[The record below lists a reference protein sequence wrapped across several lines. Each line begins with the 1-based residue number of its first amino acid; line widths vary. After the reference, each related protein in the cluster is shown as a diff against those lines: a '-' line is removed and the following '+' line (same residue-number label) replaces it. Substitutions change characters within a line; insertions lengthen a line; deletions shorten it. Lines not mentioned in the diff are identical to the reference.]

1 MSLILLKMA
10 KWYSTEE
17 SVIQGIETVATNFCK
32 KHPFYSARVN
42 ASQKDEIITGAIY
55 YGQKEY
61 ATSKSAKAVEA
72 VVAAFKCAML
82 YIAYIIAE
90 SSLVHH
96 NAGVPPDERTENLS
110 PILNDACCKYEGNI
124 MFTNLQGTLN
134 IIVNFVSK
142 KSIEIYNA
150 GKEPRRLAAEKERAE
165 AEKERAEAQKEK
177 FRTNAELIQQN
188 SIEKNVEDFLD
199 GLSKV
204 LPSRQPNSREHIK
217 TIGKNIKIRAV
228 LFLYMLLEILDA
240 QKSTIT
246 KVDDFEK
253 FFKQLFVAWLKG
265 KNVTGYEKFTNWMT
279 TNYSKINLA
288 QLELLEVYDYLKE
301 WDIKVNLEVVELKQL
316 RLSTNTTPAYTCPA
330 WLLVNHITFEQVIS
344 VLATPNI
351 FNDTHTP
358 LLSLDGNTIVWS
370 EENFNLF
377 DKFYFQ
383 YDKKPTSNS
392 DDDDW

>member
-1 MSLILLKMA
+1 MA
-10 KWYSTEE
+10 KWFSDWYSVEE
-17 SVIQGIETVATNFCK
+17 VIAKVAADFCESTNFK
-32 KHPFYSARVN
+32 VLLDKIRTHPEQSKFRDQFISTAVECGKEKY
-42 ASQKDEIITGAIY
+42 DET
-55 YGQKEY
+55 
-61 ATSKSAKAVEA
+61 KSAEKAI
-72 VVAAFKCAML
+72 KYAML
-82 YIAYIIAE
+82 YIAYSIAE
-90 SSLVHH
+90 SDLAAKAH
-96 NAGVPPDERTENLS
+96 PDERTQNLS
-110 PILNDACCKYEGNI
+110 DILNDACFKCKVKITFSNLRNTLSNI
-124 MFTNLQGTLN
+124 
-134 IIVNFVSK
+134 VKFVSE
-142 KSIEIYNA
+142 KSIDIYND
-150 GKEPRRLAAEKERAE
+150 GKETRRLAAEKERAE
-165 AEKERAEAQKEK
+165 AEKELKNATEEK
-177 FRTNAELIQQN
+177 SRQNAVLIKQN
-188 SIEKNVEDFLD
+188 SFEENVKHFLD

-204 LPSRQPNSREHIK
+204 LPSSQPKSREHIK

-301 WDIKVNLEVVELKQL
+301 WDIEVALEVVKLKNL
-316 RLSTNTTPAYTCPA
+316 RLSTNATPAYTCPA

-351 FNDTHTP
+351 FNDTP
-358 LLSLDGNTIVWS
+358 LLRYDGNTIVWS
-370 EENFNLF
+370 KENFNLF

-383 YDKKPTSNS
+383 YATKPTSNS

>member
-1 MSLILLKMA
+1 MA
-10 KWYSTEE
+10 KWYSNQE
-17 SVIQGIETVATNFCK
+17 SVIQGIETVATNFCE

-42 ASQKDEIITGAIY
+42 ASQKDEIIKGATY
-55 YGQKEY
+55 YGKEEY
-61 ATSKSAKAVEA
+61 ELRKSEGHENAAT
-72 VVAAFKCAML
+72 AAFKCAML

-96 NAGVPPDERTENLS
+96 NAKAPFDERTEILS

-124 MFTNLQGTLN
+124 MFSNLQGTLN
-134 IIVNFVSK
+134 IIVKFVSE
-142 KSIEIYNA
+142 KSIDIYND
-150 GKEPRRLAAEKERAE
+150 GKETRRLAAEKERAE
-165 AEKERAEAQKEK
+165 AEKELKNATEEK
-177 FRTNAELIQQN
+177 SRQNAVLIKQN
-188 SIEKNVEDFLD
+188 SFEENVKHFLD

-204 LPSRQPNSREHIK
+204 LPSSQPKSREHIK

-301 WDIKVNLEVVELKQL
+301 WDIKVAFEVLKLKNL
-316 RLSTNTTPAYTCPA
+316 RLSTNATPAYTCPA

-370 EENFNLF
+370 KENFNLF

-383 YDKKPTSNS
+383 YATKPTSNS